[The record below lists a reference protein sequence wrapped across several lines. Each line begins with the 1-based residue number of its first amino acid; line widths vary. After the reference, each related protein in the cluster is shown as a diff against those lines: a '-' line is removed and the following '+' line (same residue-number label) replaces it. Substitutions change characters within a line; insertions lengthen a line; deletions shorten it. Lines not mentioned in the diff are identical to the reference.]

1 MGGEGRRVYEYK
13 SKCDT
18 LAALCRSVD
27 FVWELHL
34 FDSTVRFQMSPQMFV
49 LHCVFSTLGKVY
61 EYRSKCDALAA
72 LAGAAGGVGSILCGS
87 GRLCPRPWYTV
98 YTIHASTPEN
108 EKF

>member
-1 MGGEGRRVYEYK
+1 
-13 SKCDT
+13 
-18 LAALCRSVD
+18 
-27 FVWELHL
+27 
-34 FDSTVRFQMSPQMFV
+34 MFV
-49 LHCVFSTLGKVY
+49 LRCVFSTLGKVY

-87 GRLCPRPWYTV
+87 GRLCPRPSYTV